1 MIKSPDE
8 YTVVVETPRGPKD
21 FQYDQVFTPD
31 HGQEKV
37 FEDTNVSTTV
47 SIQMCCLRERL
58 LIYLFTIRAQL
69 FTENEN
75 DLRKQNSLEYFSPSY
90 LCQIPLIVPDLLCYV
105 SSNNLTVKCG
115 QFCFEVSC
123 HHIRKG
129 EDRKLSLKENQLSNF
144 YYRIC
149 RSVSALNFTLI
160 CNLFVVFFA
169 FPESYPIGCG
179 RVQCVY
185 LCLWAD
191 RLWQNISF

>member
-47 SIQMCCLRERL
+47 SIQMCCLREWL

-75 DLRKQNSLEYFSPSY
+75 DFAETKQP
-90 LCQIPLIVPDLLCYV
+90 
-105 SSNNLTVKCG
+105 G
-115 QFCFEVSC
+115 
-123 HHIRKG
+123 
-129 EDRKLSLKENQLSNF
+129 
-144 YYRIC
+144 
-149 RSVSALNFTLI
+149 
-160 CNLFVVFFA
+160 VFFA
-169 FPESYPIGCG
+169 LISVPNPFGCS
-179 RVQCVY
+179 RSVLLRFV
-185 LCLWAD
+185 
-191 RLWQNISF
+191 

>member
-75 DLRKQNSLEYFSPSY
+75 DFAETKQP
-90 LCQIPLIVPDLLCYV
+90 
-105 SSNNLTVKCG
+105 G
-115 QFCFEVSC
+115 
-123 HHIRKG
+123 
-129 EDRKLSLKENQLSNF
+129 
-144 YYRIC
+144 
-149 RSVSALNFTLI
+149 
-160 CNLFVVFFA
+160 VFFA
-169 FPESYPIGCG
+169 
-179 RVQCVY
+179 
-185 LCLWAD
+185 L
-191 RLWQNISF
+191 ISVPNPFDCSRSVMLRFV

>member
-1 MIKSPDE
+1 MRMI
-8 YTVVVETPRGPKD
+8 
-21 FQYDQVFTPD
+21 
-31 HGQEKV
+31 
-37 FEDTNVSTTV
+37 
-47 SIQMCCLRERL
+47 
-58 LIYLFTIRAQL
+58 
-69 FTENEN
+69 
-75 DLRKQNSLEYFSPSY
+75 LRKQNSLEYFSPSY

-160 CNLFVVFFA
+160 CNLFVFFLLSQNLIQSA
-169 FPESYPIGCG
+169 VDGYNVCIFAYGQTGSGKTYPFNWKMTQWNFALYAPSFVLFLMVSYHSEN
-179 RVQCVY
+179 
-185 LCLWAD
+185 LW
-191 RLWQNISF
+191 NIPCM